1 MTLRDVVK
9 MRLRRKSKYG
19 VVRLKNGGEWIIF
32 RRRYTTLNMKI
43 LATGIF
49 L

>member
-32 RRRYTTLNMKI
+32 FAADTQPSI
-43 LATGIF
+43 
-49 L
+49 

>member
-19 VVRLKNGGEWIIF
+19 VVRLKMAESGLFFAADTRPSI
-32 RRRYTTLNMKI
+32 
-43 LATGIF
+43 
-49 L
+49 